1 MNINVDEKFDL
12 AVSMKTIEDISPE
25 IICDY
30 HMKLSKHF
38 DWHLLVKVPNEKSLL
53 FLLKRILKPKEA

>member
-12 AVSMKTIEDISPE
+12 AVSMKTFEHISPE

-38 DWHLLVKVPNEKSLL
+38 DWHLLVKVPN
-53 FLLKRILKPKEA
+53 